1 MFSKPSDA
9 GCIPIKGN
17 AGDWRDKTETGM
29 EQGMWVY
36 MVAVVGAG
44 QKSIKVTV
52 FICLHEVISGS
63 RCKTLCSF

>member
-1 MFSKPSDA
+1 MLDA
-9 GCIPIKGN
+9 FPLKGMLGIGGGKGGGIKL
-17 AGDWRDKTETGM
+17 TGM

>member
-1 MFSKPSDA
+1 MGME
-9 GCIPIKGN
+9 GCGR
-17 AGDWRDKTETGM
+17 RDKAETGM

-36 MVAVVGAG
+36 AAVAVGAG

-52 FICLHEVISGS
+52 FICLREVISGS

>member
-1 MFSKPSDA
+1 MGA
-9 GCIPIKGN
+9 GI
-17 AGDWRDKTETGM
+17 KTETGM

-36 MVAVVGAG
+36 MAAAVGAG

-52 FICLHEVISGS
+52 FICLREVISGS